1 MHPKTKISLL
11 AFPSVDDASMAG
23 WKRDADF
30 LPQVLLASFQPM
42 KPQGFVQ
49 PKNAEI
55 QYCAQ
60 NFIGIEKI
68 FHLQALF
75 TKESTVSC
83 RTQKFSVFSQRQKSP
98 PLLFPGEKLLLEQ
111 RAGRNRSE
119 PATEV
124 SVRAELRCVAE
135 DVCVCLAAADPRT
148 FADFTLI
155 KIITSDWKKKCN
167 RKEEWRDSCH
177 VVMYVRWKSCCTLF
191 TYMPKSFTAA
201 GMQV

>member
-1 MHPKTKISLL
+1 
-11 AFPSVDDASMAG
+11 MAG
-23 WKRDADF
+23 WKRDAEF

-55 QYCAQ
+55 QYCAW

-68 FHLQALF
+68 FQLQAVF

-83 RTQKFSVFSQRQKSP
+83 RTQKFSIFSRRHKSP

-177 VVMYVRWKSCCTLF
+177 IVMYVRWKSCCTLF